1 MLKAIFQLLSAYLLC
16 VLIVIAS
23 VDRVPDPPVVKP
35 HHDRA
40 AALCFGGQHHVT
52 PDHNLFVHSTSLH
65 WAFLEPAF
73 TWDTPGQFTP
83 KLPTATLLCH
93 ASDSSPPVITA

>member
-1 MLKAIFQLLSAYLLC
+1 MLKAIFQRLLASHPA
-16 VLIVIAS
+16 VLPDLA
-23 VDRVPDPPVVKP
+23 VPDPPVVKP

-52 PDHNLFVHSTSLH
+52 PDHNLFVQSTSLH

-73 TWDTPGQFTP
+73 SWDILGEFTP
-83 KLPTATLLCH
+83 KLPTATFLYH
-93 ASDSSPPVITA
+93 ASDSSPPVIAA

>member
-40 AALCFGGQHHVT
+40 AVLCFGGQHHVT
-52 PDHNLFVHSTSLH
+52 PDHNLFVQSTSLH

-83 KLPTATLLCH
+83 KLPTATFLYH
-93 ASDSSPPVITA
+93 ASDSSPPVIAA

>member
-1 MLKAIFQLLSAYLLC
+1 MLKAIFQRLLAYLLC

-23 VDRVPDPPVVKP
+23 FDRVPDPPVVKP

-52 PDHNLFVHSTSLH
+52 PDHNLFVQSTSLH

-73 TWDTPGQFTP
+73 SWDILGEFTP
-83 KLPTATLLCH
+83 KLPTATFLYH
-93 ASDSSPPVITA
+93 ASDSSPPVIAA